1 MPVTAKLSRAFYER
15 FGDEIAK
22 ELVSWLDA
30 IELTYRT
37 ELRDLNERNF
47 VRFDRIDE
55 RLTRIESRIRDA
67 YVDTFKWMF
76 VFTVGSASMVLAWLA
91 VGWLTG
97 H

>member
-1 MPVTAKLSRAFYER
+1 MDVTY
-15 FGDEIAK
+15 G
-22 ELVSWLDA
+22 
-30 IELTYRT
+30 T
-37 ELRDLNERNF
+37 ELRRQLNA
-47 VRFDRIDE
+47 RFDQIDE

-76 VFTVGSASMVLAWLA
+76 VFTVGSASTVLAWLA